1 MSKKPQEESIDTL
14 AATAGS
20 GAPTV
25 DSMVPPVYQASVFSI
40 ENLED
45 TDDLFEGRKPG
56 YFYSR
61 DGNPTTDAFAQAVA
75 LLEGAEAGAACSSG
89 MGATL
94 VALLAVAEP
103 GTRLVAARDLYGK
116 ATALLRT
123 VFSPLGIDVE
133 FVGGQDVG
141 AWEQALSRPASVVFL
156 ETETN
161 PLLRVPDLPRIA
173 GAARRCGATV
183 VVDNTFASPYHI
195 RPLEL
200 GADLVV
206 HSATKFLSGH
216 GDVTAGVVVGDG
228 KRIASV
234 KSKVSLI
241 GVNLAPFEAWLAL
254 RGLKT
259 LAVRLVRS
267 SASASAI
274 AEYLA
279 GHPNVLSV
287 NYPGLET
294 HPDHPIAA
302 RVMRNGFGSMIS
314 FEVAGGFQGASRLFK
329 GFQRIKYAPSLGDV
343 ATTVTHPAKT
353 SHRAI
358 SARERSEQGITDG
371 LVRLSVGIEG
381 VDDIAADL
389 ERGLSA
395 I

>member
-1 MSKKPQEESIDTL
+1 MTDKQREESIDTL

-20 GAPTV
+20 GAPV
-25 DSMVPPVYQASVFSI
+25 ADSIVPPVYQASVFPI

-75 LLEGAEAGAACSSG
+75 LLEGAESGAACSSG

-94 VALLAVAEP
+94 VALLAAAEP

-116 ATALLRT
+116 ATALLRS

-133 FVGGQDVG
+133 FVDGSNAE
-141 AWEQALSRPASVVFL
+141 AWERALSRPAGAVFL

-173 GAARRCGATV
+173 EAARRRGATV

-195 RPLEL
+195 RPLDL

-216 GDVTAGVVVGDG
+216 GDVTAGVIVGDAA
-228 KRIASV
+228 RIAAV
-234 KSKVSLI
+234 KANVSLT

-259 LAVRLVRS
+259 LAVRLDKS

-274 AEYLA
+274 ANYLA
-279 GHPNVLSV
+279 SHAKILSV
-287 NYPGLET
+287 NYPGMET

-314 FEVAGGFQGASRLFK
+314 FEVAGGFQGVSRLFK

-343 ATTVTHPAKT
+343 ATTVTHPVKT

-358 SARERSEQGITDG
+358 SATERSEQGITDG

-381 VDDIAADL
+381 VDDIIADL

-395 I
+395 V

>member
-20 GAPTV
+20 GAPAA
-25 DSMVPPVYQASVFSI
+25 DSIVPPVYQASVFPI

-75 LLEGAEAGAACSSG
+75 LLEGAEAGTACSSG

-116 ATALLRT
+116 ATALLHT

-133 FVGGQDVG
+133 FVDGQDVG
-141 AWEQALSRPASVVFL
+141 AWEQALSRPAGAVFL

-173 GAARRCGATV
+173 DAARKCGATV

-195 RPLEL
+195 RPLDL

-216 GDVTAGVVVGDG
+216 GDVTAGVVVGDAA
-228 KRIASV
+228 RIAAV
-234 KSKVSLI
+234 KGKVSLT
-241 GVNLAPFEAWLAL
+241 GVNLAPL
-254 RGLKT
+254 RGMAGSARPQNAGGT
-259 LAVRLVRS
+259 NGQEQRQRCSYSEPPCRS
-267 SASASAI
+267 SQ
-274 AEYLA
+274 
-279 GHPNVLSV
+279 GHLCQLSRHGD
-287 NYPGLET
+287 PPRSSRRGKG
-294 HPDHPIAA
+294 HAQ
-302 RVMRNGFGSMIS
+302 RVRFN
-314 FEVAGGFQGASRLFK
+314 
-329 GFQRIKYAPSLGDV
+329 
-343 ATTVTHPAKT
+343 
-353 SHRAI
+353 
-358 SARERSEQGITDG
+358 
-371 LVRLSVGIEG
+371 
-381 VDDIAADL
+381 DIF
-389 ERGLSA
+389 
-395 I
+395 

>member
-20 GAPTV
+20 DAPVV
-25 DSMVPPVYQASVFSI
+25 DSMVPPVYQASVFPI

-94 VALLAVAEP
+94 VALLAAAEP
-103 GTRLVAARDLYGK
+103 GARLVAARDLYGK

-133 FVGGQDVG
+133 FVDGQDAG
-141 AWEQALSRPASVVFL
+141 AWEQALSRPAGVVFL

-173 GAARRCGATV
+173 DAARRCGATV
-183 VVDNTFASPYHI
+183 VVDNTFASPYHV
-195 RPLEL
+195 RPLDL

-228 KRIASV
+228 KRIATV
-234 KSKVSLI
+234 KSKVSLT

-259 LAVRLVRS
+259 LGVRLARS

-279 GHPNVLSV
+279 GHPKVLSV

-294 HPDHPIAA
+294 HPDHPVAA

-314 FEVAGGFQGASRLFK
+314 FEVDGGFQGASRLFK

-343 ATTVTHPAKT
+343 TTTVTHPVKT

-358 SARERSEQGITDG
+358 SAAERSEQGITDG
-371 LVRLSVGIEG
+371 LVRLSVGIED
-381 VDDIAADL
+381 VDDITADL

-395 I
+395 V

>member
-1 MSKKPQEESIDTL
+1 MTDKQREESIDTL

-20 GAPTV
+20 DAPTV
-25 DSMVPPVYQASVFSI
+25 DSMVPPIYQTSVFPI
-40 ENLED
+40 ESLED

-75 LLEGAEAGAACSSG
+75 LLEGAESGAACSSG

-94 VALLAVAEP
+94 VALLAAAEP

-116 ATALLRT
+116 ATALLRA

-133 FVGGQDVG
+133 FVDGSDAG
-141 AWEQALSRPASVVFL
+141 AWEQALSRPAGAVFL

-173 GAARRCGATV
+173 DAARRCGATL

-206 HSATKFLSGH
+206 HSATKFLNGH
-216 GDVTAGVVVGDG
+216 GDVTAGVVVGDAA
-228 KRIASV
+228 RIAAV
-234 KSKVSLI
+234 KGKVSLT

-259 LAVRLVRS
+259 LAVRLDKS

-274 AEYLA
+274 ANYLA
-279 GHPNVLSV
+279 GHAKILSV
-287 NYPGLET
+287 NYPGMET

-314 FEVAGGFQGASRLFK
+314 FEVAGGFQGVSRLFK

-343 ATTVTHPAKT
+343 ATTVTHPVKT

-358 SARERSEQGITDG
+358 SATERSEQGITDG

-381 VDDIAADL
+381 VDDIIADL

-395 I
+395 V

>member
-1 MSKKPQEESIDTL
+1 MSNKPQEESIDTL

-20 GAPTV
+20 DSPVV
-25 DSMVPPVYQASVFSI
+25 DSMVPPVYQASVFAI

-75 LLEGAEAGAACSSG
+75 LLEGAEAGVACSSG

-94 VALLAVAEP
+94 ATLLAAAEP

-116 ATALLRT
+116 ATALLHA

-133 FVGGQDVG
+133 FVDGQGAG
-141 AWEQALSRPASVVFL
+141 AWEQVLSRPASVVFL

-173 GAARRCGATV
+173 DAARRCNATV
-183 VVDNTFASPYHI
+183 VVDNTFASPYHV
-195 RPLEL
+195 RPLDL

-216 GDVTAGVVVGDG
+216 GDVTAGVVVGEG
-228 KRIASV
+228 KRIAQV
-234 KSKVSLI
+234 KSKVSLT

-259 LAVRLVRS
+259 LGVRMARS

-274 AEYLA
+274 ADYLA
-279 GHPNVLSV
+279 GHPKILSV

-294 HPDHPIAA
+294 HPDHPVVA

-314 FEVAGGFQGASRLFK
+314 FEVDGGFQGASRLFK

-343 ATTVTHPAKT
+343 TTTVTHPVKT

-358 SARERSEQGITDG
+358 SAAERSEQGITDG
-371 LVRLSVGIEG
+371 LVRLSVGIED

-395 I
+395 V

>member
-20 GAPTV
+20 GAPAA
-25 DSMVPPVYQASVFSI
+25 DSIVPPVYQASVFPI

-94 VALLAVAEP
+94 VALLAAAEP

-116 ATALLRT
+116 ATALLHT

-133 FVGGQDVG
+133 FVDTQDVE
-141 AWEQALSRPASVVFL
+141 AWEKALSRPASVVFL

-173 GAARRCGATV
+173 DAARKCGATV

-195 RPLEL
+195 RPLEQ

-216 GDVTAGVVVGDG
+216 GDVTAGVVVGDTT
-228 KRIASV
+228 RIAPV
-234 KSKVSLI
+234 KSKVSLT

-259 LAVRLVRS
+259 LGVRMAKS
-267 SASASAI
+267 SASAAAI
-274 AEYLA
+274 AGYLA
-279 GHPNVLSV
+279 GHPKVISV

-294 HPDHPIAA
+294 HPDHPVAA

-314 FEVAGGFQGASRLFK
+314 FEVGEGVQGVSRLFK
-329 GFQRIKYAPSLGDV
+329 GFQRIKYAPSLGDLT
-343 ATTVTHPAKT
+343 TTVTHPVKT
-353 SHRAI
+353 SHRSI
-358 SARERSEQGITDG
+358 SATERREQGITDG

-381 VDDIAADL
+381 VDDIIADL
-389 ERGLSA
+389 QRGLSA